1 MYLNDFY
8 ACMISVN
15 DDIKHMISLNYRW
28 LTPEVL
34 HSVTGLT
41 GAYNF
46 SARAQKRIFQLAVL
60 E

>member
-1 MYLNDFY
+1 MYSNDFN

-46 SARAQKRIFQLAVL
+46 SARAQK
-60 E
+60 